1 MAANANGI
9 RLTVVQQPQRA
20 RVCGF
25 SIHDRRSVQPPP
37 IIQITGVELDGTTP
51 LVMFVTL
58 WSRDLQNNLSYSHK
72 SAPPFAYTPIQPAA
86 EPAVQNNNPTAPQ
99 QRYNVEI
106 TEGYIQAQLLIGS
119 LVCEAMDLTDA
130 NNKRG
135 LFFCFADLAVRCSG
149 FFRLRFE
156 AYHLGRQGPPI
167 AWAVSDVFQTFSPKT
182 FPGNVEPTA
191 LSRTFLRQGVA
202 IRMRDSAGEPA
213 TMPKRVALKKKG
225 GTKEEAV
232 CSAAQHLSK

>member
-1 MAANANGI
+1 MSTNAASGI
-9 RLTVVQQPQRA
+9 QLTVVQQPQRA

-37 IIQITGVELDGTTP
+37 IIEIKGVELDGTTP

-72 SAPPFAYTPIQPAA
+72 SAPPFAYIPIQP
-86 EPAVQNNNPTAPQ
+86 EDGQNNGTP
-99 QRYNVEI
+99 QRYNVDI
-106 TEGYIQAQLLIGS
+106 TEGYIHAQLLIGS

-135 LFFCFADLAVRCSG
+135 LFFCFPDLAIRCSG
-149 FFRLRFE
+149 YFRLRFE
-156 AYHLGRQGPPI
+156 AYHLGRQGPPLG
-167 AWAVSDVFQTFSPKT
+167 WVVSDVFQTFSPKT

-191 LSRTFLRQGVA
+191 LSRTFLRQGVS
-202 IRMRDSAGEPA
+202 IRMRDSAAEPA
-213 TMPKRVALKKKG
+213 TAPKRGALKKKG
-225 GTKEEAV
+225 GTKDDAV
-232 CSAAQHLSK
+232 GSAAQCPSQ